1 MPLEGA
7 KRMQEHHDNSRH
19 AQIGADGRRDAT
31 EVKCMVKMP
40 RKVKRYSPSAGRHT
54 EHTVE
59 RVKKRRASELK
70 WGQRRFRRVT
80 AGYRGFPRPKP
91 EGREKPTKRINLIF
105 RCTETGK
112 AHSPAGQRAKKFELV
127 DK

>member
-1 MPLEGA
+1 
-7 KRMQEHHDNSRH
+7 
-19 AQIGADGRRDAT
+19 
-31 EVKCMVKMP
+31 MVNRP
-40 RKVKRYSPSAGRHT
+40 RKVKRYSPAAGRHT
-54 EHTVE
+54 IHTVE

-91 EGREKPTKRINLIF
+91 DEPDNPTRRVNVLY

-112 AHSPAGQRAKKFELV
+112 AHTPKCKRAKKFNLT
-127 DK
+127 DD